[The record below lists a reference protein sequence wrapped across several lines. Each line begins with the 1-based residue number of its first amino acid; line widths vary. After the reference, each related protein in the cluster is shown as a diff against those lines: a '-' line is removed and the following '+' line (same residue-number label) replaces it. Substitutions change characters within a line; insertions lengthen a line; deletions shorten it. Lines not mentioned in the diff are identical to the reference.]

1 MLVRFEELTDDQWKL
16 LVPSIPAPAHTGSR
30 PRADDRSTING
41 VVLYVL
47 MSGCRWMDG
56 WICLQSMPSTKQF
69 GNDTT
74 RSGVS
79 KVYGKIN
86 IMNSL
91 VSRGYT
97 SGLIN
102 IDDLSVGSSTVAS
115 KKGDKK

>member
-1 MLVRFEELTDDQWKL
+1 VDVD
-16 LVPSIPAPAHTGSR
+16 G
-30 PRADDRSTING
+30 
-41 VVLYVL
+41 
-47 MSGCRWMDG
+47 WMDG
-56 WICLQSMPSTKQF
+56 YA
-69 GNDTT
+69 
-74 RSGVS
+74 S
-79 KVYGKIN
+79 KVCLLQNSLGTTQQEVEYQRYMKN